1 MKNRYLAAAL
11 LAAMVL
17 ILPACRQNGGRT
29 SNTGKQ
35 PAAETA
41 GQAPV
46 RMSTFPMTTVPSV
59 YGDNTDSALE
69 YLLEHYWDAFFKCD
83 GATTPETIL
92 GVDDRAVE
100 QGLANYIQ
108 MLAGMKLRATP
119 DDTAPLKQAQESVK
133 HFFKTLESRQLR
145 DTSSRVY
152 LRLTELVSKY
162 LYDPNAPQR
171 DEDLY
176 LPFVQA
182 MAESPCTR
190 DDMRT
195 AYRYEARMCGINRF
209 GETAPDFSYADI
221 RGHKHSLHGIRAEY
235 TLLFFSN
242 PGCTSCRE
250 IITDITGSSSV
261 YALMQ
266 DGRLA
271 ILNVYID
278 EEVEKWRAYSH
289 NYPSSWLNG
298 YDYTFSLRDSGRYSI
313 RAIPSLYLLDARKR
327 VIIKDAPTNVVLN
340 YLETI

>member
-1 MKNRYLAAAL
+1 MKTRYLTAVL
-11 LAAMVL
+11 LAAIVL
-17 ILPACRQNGGRT
+17 VTPACRQNGGRT
-29 SNTGKQ
+29 RNTGKQ
-35 PAAETA
+35 PAQE
-41 GQAPV
+41 APA
-46 RMSTFPMTTVPSV
+46 RLSTFPMTTVPSV
-59 YGDNTDSALE
+59 YGNNTDSAIE
-69 YLLEHYWDAFFKCD
+69 YLLEHYWDAFFKCN
-83 GATTPETIL
+83 GATGPETIL
-92 GVDDRAVE
+92 GVEDGAVE

-108 MLAGMKLRATP
+108 MLADLKLQATP
-119 DDTAPLKQAQESVK
+119 DDLTPLKQAQGSVH
-133 HFFKTLESRQLR
+133 HFFKVLETKQLR

-195 AYRYEARMCGINRF
+195 AYRYEARMCGVNRF

-221 RGHKHSLHGIRAEY
+221 RGRKHSLHGIKADY
-235 TLLFFSN
+235 TMLFFSN

-250 IITDITGSSSV
+250 IIEDVTGSRSV

-266 DGRLA
+266 EGRLA

-278 EEVEKWRAYSH
+278 EEVEKWRAYSR

-298 YDYTFSLRDSGRYSI
+298 YDYTFSLRDSGRYCI

-327 VIIKDAPTNVVLN
+327 VIIKDAPTSVVLN
-340 YLETI
+340 YLDNL